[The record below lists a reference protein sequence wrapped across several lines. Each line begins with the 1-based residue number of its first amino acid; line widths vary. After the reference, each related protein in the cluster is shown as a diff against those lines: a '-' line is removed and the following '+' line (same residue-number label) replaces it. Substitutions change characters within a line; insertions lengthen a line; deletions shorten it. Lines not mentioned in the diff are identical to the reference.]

1 MKYCVIV
8 VKKKYL
14 QMDLFFIYV
23 SSLLLNYWSRQYIS
37 KKSAKIGDSIKD
49 INVVILASSFKY
61 LLKNKRNS
69 DLSLS
74 DC

>member
-14 QMDLFFIYV
+14 QMDLFFIFV
-23 SSLLLNYWSRQYIS
+23 SSFLLSYWSRQYIS